1 MSQQRSPAYDILFK
15 DVWFSYNN
23 SFVLRQVSFSVP
35 PKEFLVII
43 GPNGGETTLLKLVL
57 GLASLEERK

>member
-43 GPNGGETTLLKLVL
+43 GPNGGGKTTPLSWDF
-57 GLASLEERK
+57 ASLEEGK